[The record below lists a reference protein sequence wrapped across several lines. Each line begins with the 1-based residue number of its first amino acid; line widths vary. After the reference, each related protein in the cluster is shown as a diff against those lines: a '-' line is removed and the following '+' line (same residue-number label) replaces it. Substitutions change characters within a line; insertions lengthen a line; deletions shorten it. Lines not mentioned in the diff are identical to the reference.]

1 MSRMDDVDKIIAQWN
16 RERPDLDVGP
26 MALLGR
32 LGRLR
37 ERLLRE
43 VEKVFSAYGLNSAG
57 FDVLATLRRS
67 GPPYS
72 LSPGELMGQMMIT
85 SGTMTNR
92 VDQLIKAGLVSR
104 TQNPDDRRGMIISLT
119 PTGFDLIEKAV
130 AAHVAN
136 QHRLVASLSR
146 EEQDALNQLLKTYL
160 ARLDNADQ

>member
-1 MSRMDDVDKIIAQWN
+1 MDDVDKIIAQWN

-32 LGRLR
+32 IGRLR

-43 VEKVFSAYGLNSAG
+43 VETVFSEFGLNSAG

-72 LSPGELMGQMMIT
+72 LSPGELMAQMMIT

-92 VDQLIKAGLVSR
+92 VDQLVKAGLVSR
-104 TQNPDDRRGMIISLT
+104 AQNPEDRRGMIITLT
-119 PTGFDLIEKAV
+119 PAGFDLIEKAV
-130 AAHVAN
+130 AEHVAN
-136 QHRLVASLSR
+136 QHRLVAPLTPD
-146 EEQDALNQLLKTYL
+146 EQDELNQLLKKYL
-160 ARLDNADQ
+160 AGLDGDDR

>member
-1 MSRMDDVDKIIAQWN
+1 MDDVDKIIAQWN